1 VLEGRSL
8 LGRAV
13 DSVAAISSEVIVVVA
28 PGDERALP
36 DRAGVPVRRV
46 VDPEAHGGPLVGLL
60 AGLEAAQQPLVVV
73 AGGDMPT
80 LSVDVLNAMIRTL
93 ARPRARRTPRSSVR
107 HGEARPLPAAIRNGA
122 ATQAARRLLG
132 EDERSLRAL
141 FAILRTRRIPESEWR
156 GLDPAGET
164 LRDVDTPGD
173 LSR

>member
-1 VLEGRSL
+1 VLNSMVRTLVATEGST
-8 LGRAV
+8 
-13 DSVAAISSEVIVVVA
+13 DAAI
-28 PGDERALP
+28 L
-36 DRAGVPVRRV
+36 
-46 VDPEAHGGPLVGLL
+46 
-60 AGLEAAQQPLVVV
+60 
-73 AGGDMPT
+73 
-80 LSVDVLNAMIRTL
+80 
-93 ARPRARRTPRSSVR
+93 VR

-173 LSR
+173 LSE